1 MYAVGSPVAWIR
13 HHKIILNSLF
23 LLLKSFY
30 QQIIVSSTVK
40 SFQTANTHR
49 LPSSLRVQTTV
60 ILTRIISIAALQLV
74 F

>member
-1 MYAVGSPVAWIR
+1 MYAVGSSVAWI
-13 HHKIILNSLF
+13 KYLKVILSSFF

-30 QQIIVSSTVK
+30 QQILSALLSK
-40 SFQTANTHR
+40 MSR
-49 LPSSLRVQTTV
+49 LQILLLACSLRVQTTV